1 MNLFF
6 IGSKM
11 LLIIHMK
18 WLGAFARPN
27 GRTCHLYKPNLVVNA
42 VFCLSA
48 VAIQI

>member
-1 MNLFF
+1 MNLCF

-11 LLIIHMK
+11 PLIMRMN

-27 GRTCHLYKPNLVVNA
+27 GRTHHSYKPNLVVNS

-48 VAIQI
+48 VELRI